1 MTDQP
6 QNPEVTDPDNV
17 PEILYVNVAI
27 SRGLATLTLTHV
39 RPDPTPMF
47 SDTRI
52 EPEAIGRARI
62 DIVLTLTNLIVL
74 RDLLTQAIETLDAP
88 APPAGGPTRH

>member
-6 QNPEVTDPDNV
+6 QNPEVTIPDNV

-27 SRGLATLTLTHV
+27 RGGLATLTLTHV
-39 RPDPTPMF
+39 RPDPTPTF

-52 EPEAIGRARI
+52 EPEAIERAR
-62 DIVLTLTNLIVL
+62 IVLTLTNLIVL
-74 RDLLTQAIETLDAP
+74 RDLLTRAIETPDTP
-88 APPAGGPTRH
+88 APPGGGPTRH